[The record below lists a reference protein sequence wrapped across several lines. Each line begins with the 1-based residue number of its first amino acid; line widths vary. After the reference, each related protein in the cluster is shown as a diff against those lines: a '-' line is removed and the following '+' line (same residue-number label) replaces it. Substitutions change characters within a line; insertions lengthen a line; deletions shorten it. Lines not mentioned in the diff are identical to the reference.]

1 MASGNG
7 AGPNRVL
14 ALAGIQAGVA
24 GALTLLAYLAL
35 DSAWHR
41 RSVWTVPNL
50 LASTFYGESA
60 YRQGFGMRTSAGV
73 ALLLVIYGLLGAL
86 FGLVIRDHGT
96 VLRVILF
103 GLIYG
108 TACFFLSFDWA
119 WKHVN
124 PLVPLYYPQRA
135 MLVGHLLYGS
145 VMGSRFP
152 GYRKE
157 MSGAV
162 QQPDVVP
169 PESAGGTP
177 VIAGDNPPQA

>member
-1 MASGNG
+1 MVSGNG

-14 ALAGIQAGVA
+14 ALAGIQAGIA

-35 DSAWHR
+35 DSVWHR

-50 LASTFYGESA
+50 LASTFYGETA
-60 YRQGFGMRTSAGV
+60 YRQGFGVRTSAGV

-96 VLRVILF
+96 LLRVTLF

-108 TACFFLSFDWA
+108 TAWFFLSFDWI

-124 PLVPLYYPQRA
+124 PMVPLYSPGRA
-135 MLVGHLLYGS
+135 MLLGHLLYGS
-145 VMGSRFP
+145 VMGGRFP

-157 MSGAV
+157 MSGVHEPEVLPPAV
-162 QQPDVVP
+162 SEQ
-169 PESAGGTP
+169 
-177 VIAGDNPPQA
+177 

>member
-1 MASGNG
+1 MPLGNG
-7 AGPNRVL
+7 VGPNRVL
-14 ALAGIQAGVA
+14 VLAGIQAGVT
-24 GALTLLAYLAL
+24 GALALLAYLAL

-60 YRQGFGMRTSAGV
+60 YRQGFGVRTSAGV
-73 ALLLVIYGLLGAL
+73 ALLFVIYGLLGAL

-96 VLRVILF
+96 LLRVTLF

-108 TACFFLSFDWA
+108 TSWFFLSFDWI

-135 MLVGHLLYGS
+135 MLIGHLLYGS
-145 VMGSRFP
+145 VMGGRFP
-152 GYRKE
+152 TYRKE
-157 MSGAV
+157 MSGV
-162 QQPDVVP
+162 QQPEVLP
-169 PESAGGTP
+169 PGPAE
-177 VIAGDNPPQA
+177 Q

>member
-1 MASGNG
+1 MVSGNG

-14 ALAGIQAGVA
+14 VLAGIQAGVA

-35 DSAWHR
+35 DSVWHR

-50 LASTFYGESA
+50 LASTFYGETA
-60 YRQGFGMRTSAGV
+60 YRQGFGVRTSAGV

-96 VLRVILF
+96 VLRVTLL

-108 TACFFLSFDWA
+108 TAWFFLSFDWI

-124 PLVPLYYPQRA
+124 PMIPLYSSGRA
-135 MLVGHLLYGS
+135 MLFGHLLYGS
-145 VMGSRFP
+145 VMGGRFH
-152 GYRKE
+152 GYRKQ
-157 MSGAV
+157 MSGVHDPEVLPPAV
-162 QQPDVVP
+162 SEERPSV
-169 PESAGGTP
+169 
-177 VIAGDNPPQA
+177 